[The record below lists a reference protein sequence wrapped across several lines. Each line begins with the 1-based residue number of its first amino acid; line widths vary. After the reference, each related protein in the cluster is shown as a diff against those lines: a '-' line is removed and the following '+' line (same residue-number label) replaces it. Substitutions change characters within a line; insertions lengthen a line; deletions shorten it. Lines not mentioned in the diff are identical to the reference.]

1 MQMTKKAQR
10 EAEVLENRKAA
21 YVKKVSGLLGH
32 VFDRTL
38 PKAILTAFEAGVTAD
53 AFAASVAAKEPVG
66 LCIHPMKVDAVDAM
80 EKNVREAIEKLLAKL
95 VDHGGDIHKAFPYNE
110 NWRTRTDSD
119 RQDESLHN
127 HVRRLTNDTEEL
139 IEIREYHRKNFKRV
153 ANPEA
158 IERFVQENRDIAAMN
173 YDMFI
178 CKMVSK
184 VGPDVVSATI
194 EGSHVWGNSILTVTK
209 KIPIF
214 GEVVERWHTQT
225 IWNVSKYGLPF
236 NQWPSR
242 KMK

>member
-80 EKNVREAIEKLLAKL
+80 EKNVRESVEKLLAKL
-95 VDHGGDIHKAFPYNE
+95 AKHDGDIFKAFPYNE
-110 NWRTRTDSD
+110 NWRTRTENDKY
-119 RQDESLHN
+119 DEKLHR
-127 HVRRLTNDTEEL
+127 HVYMLTKDTDEL
-139 IEIREYHRKNFKRV
+139 IEVREYHRQNFKRLP
-153 ANPEA
+153 NPEN
-158 IERFVQENRDIAAMN
+158 IEHFVQQNRDIAAAN
-173 YDMFI
+173 YDAFI
-178 CKMVSK
+178 CKLVHK

-194 EGSHVWGNSILTVTK
+194 NGSHIWGNSILTVTK
-209 KIPIF
+209 AN
-214 GEVVERWHTQT
+214 GTVERWNTKT
-225 IWNVSKYGLPF
+225 IWNTSKLGLSF
-236 NQWPSR
+236 NQWPTR
-242 KMK
+242 LMK